1 MDVKELEE
9 ILTKAT
15 DAMVKS
21 LNSFGPSET
30 LKLLVNYSNQDWILR
45 ELLARFPHI
54 VTTSLF
60 LYRKPIIKVQ
70 VNAETIERFSKRYF
84 PVFKRAQSEEEEDR
98 SIPRKAPRASKKLR
112 GRKCKKGGEEN
123 EVDN

>member
-30 LKLLVNYSNQDWILR
+30 LKLLVKYSNQDWILR
-45 ELLARFPHI
+45 ELLTRFPYI

-60 LYRKPIIKVQ
+60 LCGKPVIKVQ
-70 VNAETIERFSKRYF
+70 LDAQTIKRFSGSYF
-84 PVFKRAQSEEEEDR
+84 PIFKREQEEEDR
-98 SIPRKAPRASKKLR
+98 TIPRKAPRASRKPR

>member
-30 LKLLVNYSNQDWILR
+30 LKLLVKYSNDDRILR
-45 ELLARFPHI
+45 ELLTRFPYI
-54 VTTSLF
+54 VTTNLF
-60 LYRKPIIKVQ
+60 LYGKPVIKVQ
-70 VNAETIERFSKRYF
+70 VDAQTIKRFSGSYF
-84 PVFKRAQSEEEEDR
+84 PLFKREQEEEDR
-98 SIPRKAPRASKKLR
+98 TIPRKAPRASKKPR
-112 GRKCKKGGEEN
+112 GRKCKKGGKEN

>member
-30 LKLLVNYSNQDWILR
+30 LKLLVKYSNEDWILR
-45 ELLARFPHI
+45 ELLARFPSI

-60 LYRKPIIKVQ
+60 LYRKPVIKVQ
-70 VNAETIERFSKRYF
+70 VNAETIERFSKSYF
-84 PVFKRAQSEEEEDR
+84 PVFKREQSEKEEETT
-98 SIPRKAPRASKKLR
+98 SPRRAPRTSKKPR
-112 GRKCKKGGEEN
+112 CRKCKKGGEEN
-123 EVDN
+123 EVDD

>member
-30 LKLLVNYSNQDWILR
+30 LKLLVKYSHDDWILR
-45 ELLARFPHI
+45 ELLARFPSI
-54 VTTSLF
+54 VTINHFLF
-60 LYRKPIIKVQ
+60 GKPIIKIQ
-70 VNAETIERFSKRYF
+70 MTNQGLECLSDTKF
-84 PVFKRAQSEEEEDR
+84 PFFIREQNEPREDCTVR
-98 SIPRKAPRASKKLR
+98 RKAPRVSKKTR
-112 GRKCKKGGEEN
+112 CPKCKTR
-123 EVDN
+123 